1 MQERRAHSRVSFHRD
16 VHLVVSRDRS
26 YSCVAYDFSMRGIG
40 IHTSEQL
47 MAGQTISVEFQIKS
61 DSINWRD
68 INLRGRVAYSRPQG
82 NHFNTGISFF

>member
-16 VHLVVSRDRS
+16 VYLVVSKEKA

-40 IHTSEQL
+40 IHTDEQL

-61 DSINWRD
+61 NTSWRD
-68 INLRGRVAYSRPQG
+68 INLRGRVAYSRPHG
-82 NHFNTGISFF
+82 SHFNTGISFY